1 MKRNIITII
10 ITIIAITAAMSAQA
24 QGLVFGTVQDAFL
37 KTPLPEAKVSLLLA
51 ADSSVVIES
60 IPVTAKRRDDGTVRE
75 AQFMLQPE
83 KKTCKYLLRGT
94 LKGYDDGWLP
104 ISIDGSNTSAVMLDE
119 PLTLRKSRDIELNEV
134 VVKATKVKM
143 YYKGD
148 TIVYDA
154 TAFKLPDGSM
164 LDDLIH
170 QMPGV
175 TINDDGQIFVNGRMV
190 EELQLGSRTF
200 MRGNKKVLMENLP
213 YFTVKDIKVYEQD
226 TELNRA
232 MGYQVDKKKFV
243 MDVNLK
249 PEYQVGYIAN
259 VEAAGGTQDRW
270 LGRGFLLGFTDR
282 TRYTLLGNS
291 NNVNESR
298 HIGRS
303 DHWTPDAVPQSLLT
317 THSVAG
323 EIDYQSA
330 DKNVQENLTA
340 DFTST
345 RDKGEMFKTN
355 DLFIFGNPS
364 QSTHQNSFARG
375 DKLKVGNHFKYIRP
389 DKSFFE
395 SDVAFNYKSYSGK
408 SSMLMEQFVD
418 TLTMWQ
424 RTDGLNEGQ
433 TWNTNVYARFV
444 PSLKKEKI
452 WQLLRLTTHFD
463 YSSDDNEHAKKFQMQ
478 DFVNHS
484 RTNQHNSNDY
494 SMRNVSARTLIYY
507 DLRKGMNGASIEV
520 VPSYSRDKSYDWL
533 YHPDTLMM
541 TSQLD
546 MLSAI
551 ADPNNSYDSD
561 LRTYKADIEFHF
573 DRNQHIPATERIP
586 FDMDENFIDLYLT
599 VRPTHERLGYQRGMI
614 DTLTTRNTM
623 RFDQR
628 LELRLFRNKDLSR
641 KGLIR
646 LHHYEQ
652 NSPLVNQLAFRDDAN
667 PLVVR
672 LGNPDLR
679 PWTSVTSIYGEYEDW
694 QRTEKSNWFGK
705 VTAQAGYLHQEVVQ
719 AVSFKP
725 SIGVYTYR
733 PENVHGTYD
742 LKANANITG
751 TLGKN
756 KYWTVACNLDGRF
769 VHWVDHAMLAGET
782 ESQLNAVNTLT
793 LHDNVY
799 IQYNKDKLNLRAT
812 GDIRWRHSEGKM
824 YDFETLNALDYKYG
838 FSGRY
843 TITGINMTVSA
854 DANMYSRRGYGSSAL
869 NTDDF
874 VVNASISQPFLK
886 GKLIARIEAF
896 DLFHQLSST
905 QYEVNAQGRT
915 ETWYRSLP
923 HYVMAHLV
931 YHWNKNPKKK

>member
-1 MKRNIITII
+1 
-10 ITIIAITAAMSAQA
+10 
-24 QGLVFGTVQDAFL
+24 
-37 KTPLPEAKVSLLLA
+37 
-51 ADSSVVIES
+51 
-60 IPVTAKRRDDGTVRE
+60 
-75 AQFMLQPE
+75 
-83 KKTCKYLLRGT
+83 
-94 LKGYDDGWLP
+94 
-104 ISIDGSNTSAVMLDE
+104 
-119 PLTLRKSRDIELNEV
+119 
-134 VVKATKVKM
+134 
-143 YYKGD
+143 
-148 TIVYDA
+148 
-154 TAFKLPDGSM
+154 
-164 LDDLIH
+164 
-170 QMPGV
+170 
-175 TINDDGQIFVNGRMV
+175 
-190 EELQLGSRTF
+190 
-200 MRGNKKVLMENLP
+200 
-213 YFTVKDIKVYEQD
+213 
-226 TELNRA
+226 
-232 MGYQVDKKKFV
+232 
-243 MDVNLK
+243 
-249 PEYQVGYIAN
+249 
-259 VEAAGGTQDRW
+259 
-270 LGRGFLLGFTDR
+270 
-282 TRYTLLGNS
+282 
-291 NNVNESR
+291 
-298 HIGRS
+298 
-303 DHWTPDAVPQSLLT
+303 
-317 THSVAG
+317 
-323 EIDYQSA
+323 
-330 DKNVQENLTA
+330 
-340 DFTST
+340 
-345 RDKGEMFKTN
+345 
-355 DLFIFGNPS
+355 
-364 QSTHQNSFARG
+364 
-375 DKLKVGNHFKYIRP
+375 
-389 DKSFFE
+389 
-395 SDVAFNYKSYSGK
+395 
-408 SSMLMEQFVD
+408 
-418 TLTMWQ
+418 
-424 RTDGLNEGQ
+424 
-433 TWNTNVYARFV
+433 
-444 PSLKKEKI
+444 
-452 WQLLRLTTHFD
+452 
-463 YSSDDNEHAKKFQMQ
+463 
-478 DFVNHS
+478 
-484 RTNQHNSNDY
+484 
-494 SMRNVSARTLIYY
+494 
-507 DLRKGMNGASIEV
+507 
-520 VPSYSRDKSYDWL
+520 
-533 YHPDTLMM
+533 
-541 TSQLD
+541 
-546 MLSAI
+546 
-551 ADPNNSYDSD
+551 
-561 LRTYKADIEFHF
+561 
-573 DRNQHIPATERIP
+573 
-586 FDMDENFIDLYLT
+586 
-599 VRPTHERLGYQRGMI
+599 
-614 DTLTTRNTM
+614 M

-742 LKANANITG
+742 LKANANITS

-843 TITGINMTVSA
+843 TIPGINMTVSA